1 MTVEQFFDSTDIE
14 VHAFEK
20 AYYNRMNTQSWM
32 NGLYNYQAQSIALSN
47 AFAQRDSQRISY
59 PSEPIKMF
67 SEVKEIEDKIE
78 ERKDVDSKD
87 LEFRK
92 MMMECY

>member
-20 AYYNRMNTQSWM
+20 AYYNRTNTQSWM

>member
-1 MTVEQFFDSTDIE
+1 MSVEQFFDSTDTE

-20 AYYNRMNTQSWM
+20 AYYNRTNTQSWM

-59 PSEPIKMF
+59 PSAPIQLF
-67 SEVKEIEDKIE
+67 SEVKQLEDKIE
-78 ERKDVDSKD
+78 ERKDVDTKEI
-87 LEFRK
+87 EFRRK
-92 MMMECY
+92 MMEVY